1 MDFAA
6 ELQNPPT
13 LLPDWIIQPDV
24 KTALIATRVIRPDV
38 KNGLN
43 CSRLRAIPDGRVL
56 RSGVTGQRSQV
67 IGADEADEVGNDSIA
82 RSQRRQP

>member
-1 MDFAA
+1 MDIAA
-6 ELQNPPT
+6 ELQNLSA
-13 LLPDWIIQPDV
+13 LLPDPGYP
-24 KTALIATRVIRPDV
+24 AGR
-38 KNGLN
+38 KNSLN